1 MHMLSIKN
9 LKKKYKM
16 NNAVKI
22 FIWLLVVMATTTWGF
37 NLINL
42 PSTFANIFGAC
53 LIFALGYI
61 SVKTKCFTTINFNNK
76 QKKKENEE

>member
-1 MHMLSIKN
+1 
-9 LKKKYKM
+9 M

>member
-1 MHMLSIKN
+1 
-9 LKKKYKM
+9 M
-16 NNAVKI
+16 NNILKF
-22 FIWLLVVMATTTWGF
+22 FIWLVFVMGATTWGF

-42 PSTFANIFGAC
+42 PSTIANIIG
-53 LIFALGYI
+53 FAINVAVVYV

>member
-16 NNAVKI
+16 NDVVKI
-22 FIWLLVVMATTTWGF
+22 FIWLVFVMGTTTWGF

-42 PSTFANIFGAC
+42 PSTIANIIGLAII
-53 LIFALGYI
+53 LAVAYV
-61 SVKTKCFTTINFNNK
+61 SAKTKCFTTINFNNK

>member
-1 MHMLSIKN
+1 
-9 LKKKYKM
+9 M
-16 NNAVKI
+16 NNMLKI
-22 FIWLLVVMATTTWGF
+22 FIWLLFVMSTTTWGF

-42 PSTFANIFGAC
+42 PSTVANIIGLA
-53 LIFALGYI
+53 IIVAVVYV

>member
-1 MHMLSIKN
+1 
-9 LKKKYKM
+9 M
-16 NNAVKI
+16 NNVVKI
-22 FIWLLVVMATTTWGF
+22 FIWLLAVMVATTWGF

-42 PSTFANIFGAC
+42 PSTVANIFGLA
-53 LIFALGYI
+53 IIIAVVYV